1 MARKYDDRDAEYIY
15 DEGRSF
21 PMPDTC
27 RAGSGALSL
36 LALPTLRRRH
46 YPKQEIQ
53 WKSGRILPY
62 LLRNANGHEE
72 DTTNVG
78 DYIFLRAA
86 TTKMQRPHRP
96 TNLQIFTSS

>member
-1 MARKYDDRDAEYIY
+1 MAQKYADRDAEYIY
-15 DEGRSF
+15 DEGRAF

-36 LALPTLRRRH
+36 LELPTLGRIH
-46 YPKQEIQ
+46 YHKREIQ

-72 DTTNVG
+72 DIAIVG
-78 DYIFLRAA
+78 DYTLLRAA
-86 TTKMQRPHRP
+86 TTKMQRPHRL
-96 TNLQIFTSS
+96 TNLQIFTSF